1 MHHVVLCLT
10 RDVTDLLV
18 AQGVI
23 DSRRQQ
29 EAIPNARA
37 HPGANNAPKRPRS
50 PVVQSATAVKPEPI
64 SLEDDDDEI
73 SQLEVS
79 IPSSPIDALNKDS

>member
-1 MHHVVLCLT
+1 M
-10 RDVTDLLV
+10 V

-29 EAIPNARA
+29 EANANARA
-37 HPGANNAPKRPRS
+37 HPGANHAPKRPRS

-64 SLEDDDDEI
+64 SLEEEDEDEI
-73 SQLEVS
+73 RQLEVRFS
-79 IPSSPIDALNKDS
+79 PPIDALNKDG